1 MRKLNQTFGNVAY
14 GAFSDSNNYATETNN
29 FGETAFGILNKST
42 IDPDNFTSRDVVKS
56 SKATLFSIGNGTE
69 EERKNVIEIKGNG
82 DVYINGV
89 AGYTGTDTDQAGNI
103 AEEFQGVH
111 DSLDSIHMQKDDD
124 SDLVYTLIV
133 DGEERGTINIPKDQF
148 LEDVNYDDDTKELV
162 FIFVTSDENNKE
174 VRINIGNLVDIY
186 SAGNGL
192 SLTEGQFAIKL
203 DPSTES
209 YITVGA
215 DGLKVSG
222 LDAKF
227 DTLTQKDTEQ
237 DERIQTAET
246 DIDALQSD
254 LSALKG
260 DGEGSIGNQI
270 QTAVD
275 ALKGGVSE
283 SYDTL
288 KKIEDNIVSTNGKFD
303 EYQTSNDAEIAALK
317 SKDTELSNKI
327 DSIHVPSKVS
337 ELENDSKY
345 QTEDQVNSRIQTV
358 VGAAPEALDTL
369 KEIGDALGN
378 DPDFAA
384 TMTNKLT
391 EIDGKIGS
399 NTYTGANYISKE
411 TNLTDAV
418 IQLDEEIKATN
429 DNLALEHANAEATYS
444 KLDTTPFAGANNY
457 NEEYPTL
464 TDWLYAHRSY
474 IGTFKGS
481 ASAED
486 WTNVISSRHRNGND
500 DGNDY
505 GMYIANMLTGVGPL
519 RWNQQING
527 VWQGEKVI
535 LDSSNYTNYVP
546 TLDEITTQV
555 TAKLVDG
562 APETL
567 DTLNELAAA
576 LGDDPNFATTVTNQ
590 IAQKA
595 DKTTATTSADGLM
608 SAADK
613 TKLDSIETS
622 NFATKEELGGYLPL
636 TGGTVTGEGIKIA
649 ATNDEPFSVQYNTT
663 SHIRTFRNNGNDLIA
678 PYAIEFVGGGYYYY
692 TGFFYDGLNDNYGV
706 LFNNQGRGLFTSESK
721 SVVIHPDNSE
731 GCIRI
736 YDKMDRQDDSVVA
749 KPDVSL
755 SSSGLNISYRGQQGI
770 YNTIL
775 TTTYTKDGVTIPK
788 KTSSDLLNAAGGTT
802 TLKTINGESLLGSGD
817 IALDA
822 EHITVKDTLGYFS
835 GNNVESAL
843 QEIAQP
849 LDTHLQNN
857 TPGMKHIP
865 SGGAAN
871 QILAW
876 GANGTAKWENLSN
889 IEVSTEDMLAYGVEW
904 DVTVSDPQLTRIGNT
919 SLHKSLPIQS
929 GMYGCVCQGAT
940 IRYRLDDNDWRYK
953 REPDFTQVNLTVQDS
968 VIKITAD
975 AFSNLRYDKQWIK
988 INDIEIQIASID
1000 TDSATATLINNEYTG
1015 TLHDGNF
1022 NCELG
1027 SVRNGYDGTVKV
1039 YVPGFYI
1046 KSVSEGN
1053 IRRVWL
1059 STSQVDSTYHY
1070 QQPVLVDAYRCTVL
1084 NTVPENMGY
1093 LSTLPANTAVSIANT
1108 NTYCR
1113 GGSNNSNY
1121 DQYLENDPR
1130 RTQLGK
1136 PRTSLSR
1143 ATMRGYASN
1152 ANAHLLTY
1160 EEYKNI
1166 FYWLYVV
1173 EYANFN
1179 SQATFS
1185 SSLDDNGY
1193 ATGGLGNG
1201 VTTMNGNV
1209 WSGYNG
1215 YRPLTPCGYL
1225 DSLGN
1230 GSGIEPQVLEAFDMS
1245 VNPTKNFGSWTAQT
1259 YRDGNNNPYKATMSK
1274 GNPTLTITNVARTGQ
1289 ILYCN
1294 SQVAAG
1300 VATYTVSGLQEGQQI
1315 SFSCSG
1321 QTTQT
1326 VTADGPVTMDW
1337 GTNGSQT
1344 RNINANFT
1352 GSCNITITCDTV
1364 QSPITAEYPS
1374 QSITVNRWRGFD
1386 NPFGDIWT
1394 NLDGVIIDADA
1405 DSHSNSMDYVYTCS
1419 DPAKFADELTSDY
1432 VKIAESTHSEGNV
1445 RAFDLGDTA
1454 NIIASQVGGGSTT
1467 FMCDYHWTGNAD
1479 TTLRTL
1485 LVGGRADTGA
1495 LAGLGSLLSH
1505 RSVSFAR
1512 AIAGF
1517 RSVSIAQ

>member
-89 AGYTGTDTDQAGNI
+89 AGYTGTDTDEAGNI

-303 EYQTSNDAEIAALK
+303 EYLPLTGGTVTGVI
-317 SKDTELSNKI
+317 DTLGFDSDVSLGEYYTGLSDEGFFITQDSNKGTRVL
-327 DSIHVPSKVS
+327 SITRLPKGEDTPADGSAYIAFSDNHSNITLGITRDHIRFTEPKANAKY
-337 ELENDSKY
+337 LE
-345 QTEDQVNSRIQTV
+345 VNSKGV
-358 VGAAPEALDTL
+358 VIEDKTASDLLHAAGGTTTL
-369 KEIGDALGN
+369 KTINNTSLLGSGN
-378 DPDFAA
+378 IEVP
-384 TMTNKLT
+384 TT
-391 EIDGKIGS
+391 ESIQDITGS

-429 DNLALEHANAEATYS
+429 DNLALEHANAEATYA
-444 KLDTTPFAGANNY
+444 KK
-457 NEEYPTL
+457 
-464 TDWLYAHRSY
+464 TDVP
-474 IGTFKGS
+474 
-481 ASAED
+481 
-486 WTNVISSRHRNGND
+486 TNVSQLTND
-500 DGNDY
+500 AGY
-505 GMYIANMLTGVGPL
+505 QTEAQVSA
-519 RWNQQING
+519 
-527 VWQGEKVI
+527 KV
-535 LDSSNYTNYVP
+535 S
-546 TLDEITTQV
+546 
-555 TAKLVDG
+555 ALVDS

-595 DKTTATTSADGLM
+595 DKTVATTSSDGLM
-608 SAADK
+608 SSADK
-613 TKLDSIETS
+613 SKLDSIETS
-622 NFATKEELGGYLPL
+622 TLATKTELGNYLPL
-636 TGGTVTGEGIKIA
+636 SGGQLKNEDDRGNFFSIVAGSGYNNNSKVIKFPLQVSSTTLCEMSAYDRSSVTNISGHLTIESSSIFNASEYRTDMGILMDINKTDPRIA
-649 ATNDEPFSVQYNTT
+649 LDVTSAGQY
-663 SHIRTFRNNGNDLIA
+663 
-678 PYAIEFVGGGYYYY
+678 
-692 TGFFYDGLNDNYGV
+692 
-706 LFNNQGRGLFTSESK
+706 
-721 SVVIHPDNSE
+721 
-731 GCIRI
+731 
-736 YDKMDRQDDSVVA
+736 
-749 KPDVSL
+749 SL
-755 SSSGLNISYRGQQGI
+755 SIGKGGI
-770 YNTIL
+770 
-775 TTTYTKDGVTIPK
+775 TIPS

-1215 YRPLTPCGYL
+1215 YHPLTPCGYL

-1245 VNPTKNFGSWTAQT
+1245 VNPTKNFGSWIAQT

-1432 VKIAESTHSEGNV
+1432 VKIAESTHSEGYV
-1445 RAFDLGDTA
+1445 RAFDLGDIA

-1467 FMCDYHWTGNAD
+1467 FMCDYHRTGNAN

-1485 LVGGRADTGA
+1485 LVGGYAHTGA
-1495 LAGLGSLLSH
+1495 QAGLGSLHSGD
-1505 RSVSFAR
+1505 SVSYAR
-1512 AIAGF
+1512 ANVGF

>member
-222 LDAKF
+222 LDSKF

-237 DERIQTAET
+237 DGRIQTAET

-288 KKIEDNIVSTNGKFD
+288 KKIEDSIVSTNDKFD
-303 EYQTSNDAEIAALK
+303 EYLPLSGGTLTGELYGEMGVFKGFNITQQLILLNSINCALNSDGSLWMIFDSDKITSDRLIGINVFDESDTSITLYK
-317 SKDTELSNKI
+317 SGIKFSNKTSS
-327 DSIHVPSKVS
+327 DLLH
-337 ELENDSKY
+337 
-345 QTEDQVNSRIQTV
+345 
-358 VGAAPEALDTL
+358 AAGGTTTL
-369 KEIGDALGN
+369 KTINNNSLLGSGN
-378 DPDFAA
+378 IEVP
-384 TMTNKLT
+384 TT
-391 EIDGKIGS
+391 ESIQDITGS

-590 IAQKA
+590 IASKQ
-595 DKTTATTSADGLM
+595 DKLVS
-608 SAADK
+608 
-613 TKLDSIETS
+613 
-622 NFATKEELGGYLPL
+622 
-636 TGGTVTGEGIKIA
+636 GT
-649 ATNDEPFSVQYNTT
+649 N
-663 SHIRTFRNNGNDLIA
+663 
-678 PYAIEFVGGGYYYY
+678 
-692 TGFFYDGLNDNYGV
+692 
-706 LFNNQGRGLFTSESK
+706 
-721 SVVIHPDNSE
+721 
-731 GCIRI
+731 
-736 YDKMDRQDDSVVA
+736 
-749 KPDVSL
+749 
-755 SSSGLNISYRGQQGI
+755 
-770 YNTIL
+770 
-775 TTTYTKDGVTIPK
+775 
-788 KTSSDLLNAAGGTT
+788 
-802 TLKTINGESLLGSGD
+802 LKTINGQTLLGSGD

-1485 LVGGRADTGA
+1485 RVGGGADAGA
-1495 LAGLGSLLSH
+1495 QAGLGYLSSNS
-1505 RSVSFAR
+1505 SVSYPYATV
-1512 AIAGF
+1512 GF

>member
-1 MRKLNQTFGNVAY
+1 MATINEQFIQVKTKASFESRLSAGDVKDTSI
-14 GAFSDSNNYATETNN
+14 AFIEDTNEIWAKGHYYPCPYSATEITNLLN
-29 FGETAFGILNKST
+29 NKVDKESGKSLVADELITKLTGLNDQNTIDAAINAVQGNLTTHINDKDNPHEVTKAQIGLSNVDNTSDANKPVSTAQQAAIDSAKST
-42 IDPDNFTSRDVVKS
+42 IDDYTV
-56 SKATLFSIGNGTE
+56 NG
-69 EERKNVIEIKGNG
+69 KEISDSPTINAG
-82 DVYINGV
+82 DV
-89 AGYTGTDTDQAGNI
+89 
-103 AEEFQGVH
+103 
-111 DSLDSIHMQKDDD
+111 
-124 SDLVYTLIV
+124 
-133 DGEERGTINIPKDQF
+133 P
-148 LEDVNYDDDTKELV
+148 
-162 FIFVTSDENNKE
+162 
-174 VRINIGNLVDIY
+174 
-186 SAGNGL
+186 
-192 SLTEGQFAIKL
+192 
-203 DPSTES
+203 
-209 YITVGA
+209 IT
-215 DGLKVSG
+215 
-222 LDAKF
+222 
-227 DTLTQKDTEQ
+227 
-237 DERIQTAET
+237 
-246 DIDALQSD
+246 
-254 LSALKG
+254 
-260 DGEGSIGNQI
+260 
-270 QTAVD
+270 
-275 ALKGGVSE
+275 
-283 SYDTL
+283 
-288 KKIEDNIVSTNGKFD
+288 
-303 EYQTSNDAEIAALK
+303 
-317 SKDTELSNKI
+317 
-327 DSIHVPSKVS
+327 
-337 ELENDSKY
+337 
-345 QTEDQVNSRIQTV
+345 
-358 VGAAPEALDTL
+358 
-369 KEIGDALGN
+369 
-378 DPDFAA
+378 
-384 TMTNKLT
+384 
-391 EIDGKIGS
+391 
-399 NTYTGANYISKE
+399 
-411 TNLTDAV
+411 
-418 IQLDEEIKATN
+418 
-429 DNLALEHANAEATYS
+429 
-444 KLDTTPFAGANNY
+444 
-457 NEEYPTL
+457 
-464 TDWLYAHRSY
+464 
-474 IGTFKGS
+474 
-481 ASAED
+481 
-486 WTNVISSRHRNGND
+486 
-500 DGNDY
+500 
-505 GMYIANMLTGVGPL
+505 
-519 RWNQQING
+519 
-527 VWQGEKVI
+527 
-535 LDSSNYTNYVP
+535 
-546 TLDEITTQV
+546 
-555 TAKLVDG
+555 
-562 APETL
+562 
-567 DTLNELAAA
+567 
-576 LGDDPNFATTVTNQ
+576 
-590 IAQKA
+590 
-595 DKTTATTSADGLM
+595 
-608 SAADK
+608 
-613 TKLDSIETS
+613 
-622 NFATKEELGGYLPL
+622 
-636 TGGTVTGEGIKIA
+636 
-649 ATNDEPFSVQYNTT
+649 
-663 SHIRTFRNNGNDLIA
+663 
-678 PYAIEFVGGGYYYY
+678 
-692 TGFFYDGLNDNYGV
+692 
-706 LFNNQGRGLFTSESK
+706 
-721 SVVIHPDNSE
+721 
-731 GCIRI
+731 
-736 YDKMDRQDDSVVA
+736 
-749 KPDVSL
+749 
-755 SSSGLNISYRGQQGI
+755 
-770 YNTIL
+770 
-775 TTTYTKDGVTIPK
+775 
-788 KTSSDLLNAAGGTT
+788 
-802 TLKTINGESLLGSGD
+802 
-817 IALDA
+817 
-822 EHITVKDTLGYFS
+822 DTLGYFDS
-835 GNNVESAL
+835 INVEDAL
-843 QEIAQP
+843 QETKQP

-857 TPGMKHIP
+857 TPGLKHIP

-876 GANGTAKWENLSN
+876 SANGTAKWENLSN

-904 DVTVSDPQLTRIGNT
+904 DITVSDPQLTRIGNT

-1000 TDSATATLINNEYTG
+1000 TDSATATLVNNEYTG

-1084 NTVPENMGY
+1084 NTVPQNMGY

-1113 GGSNNSNY
+1113 GGSNSSNY

-1136 PRTSLSR
+1136 PRTNLSR
-1143 ATMRGYASN
+1143 ATMRGYAAN

-1215 YRPLTPCGYL
+1215 YHPLTPCGYL

-1230 GSGIEPQVLEAFDMS
+1230 GSGIEPQVLEAFDMF
-1245 VNPTKNFGSWTAQT
+1245 VNPTKNFGSWTTQT

-1352 GSCNITITCDTV
+1352 GACNITITCDTV

-1432 VKIAESTHSEGNV
+1432 VKIAESTHSEGYV

-1454 NIIASQVGGGSTT
+1454 NIIANQVGGSPTT

-1485 LVGGRADTGA
+1485 RVGGSAYSSSY
-1495 LAGLGSLLSH
+1495 AGLGYLYSNDG
-1505 RSVSFAR
+1505 VSDS
-1512 AIAGF
+1512 IASFGF
-1517 RSVSIAQ
+1517 RSVSVFGS

>member
-89 AGYTGTDTDQAGNI
+89 AGYTGTDTDEAGNI

-192 SLTEGQFAIKL
+192 SLADGQFSIKL

-222 LDAKF
+222 LDTKF

-237 DERIQTAET
+237 DGRIQTAET

-288 KKIEDNIVSTNGKFD
+288 KKIEDSIVSTNGKFD
-303 EYQTSNDAEIAALK
+303 EY
-317 SKDTELSNKI
+317 
-327 DSIHVPSKVS
+327 
-337 ELENDSKY
+337 
-345 QTEDQVNSRIQTV
+345 
-358 VGAAPEALDTL
+358 
-369 KEIGDALGN
+369 
-378 DPDFAA
+378 
-384 TMTNKLT
+384 
-391 EIDGKIGS
+391 
-399 NTYTGANYISKE
+399 
-411 TNLTDAV
+411 
-418 IQLDEEIKATN
+418 
-429 DNLALEHANAEATYS
+429 
-444 KLDTTPFAGANNY
+444 
-457 NEEYPTL
+457 
-464 TDWLYAHRSY
+464 
-474 IGTFKGS
+474 
-481 ASAED
+481 
-486 WTNVISSRHRNGND
+486 
-500 DGNDY
+500 
-505 GMYIANMLTGVGPL
+505 
-519 RWNQQING
+519 
-527 VWQGEKVI
+527 
-535 LDSSNYTNYVP
+535 
-546 TLDEITTQV
+546 
-555 TAKLVDG
+555 
-562 APETL
+562 
-567 DTLNELAAA
+567 
-576 LGDDPNFATTVTNQ
+576 
-590 IAQKA
+590 
-595 DKTTATTSADGLM
+595 
-608 SAADK
+608 
-613 TKLDSIETS
+613 
-622 NFATKEELGGYLPL
+622 LPL
-636 TGGTVTGEGIKIA
+636 TGGNILYEGESVCYNHIHGLGIWIN
-649 ATNDEPFSVQYNTT
+649 NDP
-663 SHIRTFRNNGNDLIA
+663 NNQFA
-678 PYAIEFVGGGYYYY
+678 KPYAA
-692 TGFFYDGLNDNYGV
+692 LCR
-706 LFNNQGRGLFTSESK
+706 QGAGS
-721 SVVIHPDNSE
+721 
-731 GCIRI
+731 
-736 YDKMDRQDDSVVA
+736 
-749 KPDVSL
+749 SL
-755 SSSGLNISYRGQQGI
+755 SFNLILLNPKEAERRKGIFIETQGSYDSATSPTDRSNKCALAFGDYGLGVSQADLAITQVGI
-770 YNTIL
+770 FIKDK
-775 TTTYTKDGVTIPK
+775 TT
-788 KTSSDLLNAAGGTT
+788 SDLLHAAGGTT

-1215 YRPLTPCGYL
+1215 YHPLTPCGYL

-1432 VKIAESTHSEGNV
+1432 VKIAESTHSEGYV

-1467 FMCDYHWTGNAD
+1467 FMCDHHWTGNAD

-1485 LVGGRADTGA
+1485 RVGGSALSGA
-1495 LAGLGSLLSH
+1495 QAGLGFLDSST
-1505 RSVSFAR
+1505 SVSYAY
-1512 AIAGF
+1512 ATVGF

>member
-89 AGYTGTDTDQAGNI
+89 AGYTGTDTDEAGNI

-260 DGEGSIGNQI
+260 DGEGFIGNQI

-303 EYQTSNDAEIAALK
+303 EYLP
-317 SKDTELSNKI
+317 LS
-327 DSIHVPSKVS
+327 
-337 ELENDSKY
+337 
-345 QTEDQVNSRIQTV
+345 
-358 VGAAPEALDTL
+358 GGTL
-369 KEIGDALGN
+369 TGNLYGEIG
-378 DPDFAA
+378 
-384 TMTNKLT
+384 
-391 EIDGKIGS
+391 
-399 NTYTGANYISKE
+399 
-411 TNLTDAV
+411 V
-418 IQLDEEIKATN
+418 
-429 DNLALEHANAEATYS
+429 
-444 KLDTTPFAGANNY
+444 
-457 NEEYPTL
+457 
-464 TDWLYAHRSY
+464 
-474 IGTFKGS
+474 FKGFS
-481 ASAED
+481 ITQQLILLNSINCNLNSD
-486 WTNVISSRHRNGND
+486 GSLWMIFDSDKITSDRLIGINVFDESDTSI
-500 DGNDY
+500 
-505 GMYIANMLTGVGPL
+505 
-519 RWNQQING
+519 
-527 VWQGEKVI
+527 
-535 LDSSNYTNYVP
+535 
-546 TLDEITTQV
+546 TLY
-555 TAKLVDG
+555 K
-562 APETL
+562 
-567 DTLNELAAA
+567 
-576 LGDDPNFATTVTNQ
+576 
-590 IAQKA
+590 
-595 DKTTATTSADGLM
+595 S
-608 SAADK
+608 
-613 TKLDSIETS
+613 
-622 NFATKEELGGYLPL
+622 
-636 TGGTVTGEGIKIA
+636 GIK
-649 ATNDEPFSVQYNTT
+649 FSN
-663 SHIRTFRNNGNDLIA
+663 
-678 PYAIEFVGGGYYYY
+678 
-692 TGFFYDGLNDNYGV
+692 
-706 LFNNQGRGLFTSESK
+706 
-721 SVVIHPDNSE
+721 
-731 GCIRI
+731 
-736 YDKMDRQDDSVVA
+736 
-749 KPDVSL
+749 
-755 SSSGLNISYRGQQGI
+755 
-770 YNTIL
+770 
-775 TTTYTKDGVTIPK
+775 
-788 KTSSDLLNAAGGTT
+788 KTSSDLLHAAGGTT

-1093 LSTLPANTAVSIANT
+1093 LSTLPAHTAVSIANT

-1215 YRPLTPCGYL
+1215 YHPLTPCGYL

-1432 VKIAESTHSEGNV
+1432 VKIAESTHSAGYV

-1467 FMCDYHWTGNAD
+1467 FMCDHHWTGNAD

-1485 LVGGRADTGA
+1485 RVGGYAHYGA
-1495 LAGLGSLLSH
+1495 QAGFGCLASAY
-1505 RSVSFAR
+1505 SVSYTYATV
-1512 AIAGF
+1512 GF